1 VPLGLPYAPVRVV
14 QSQHQAP
21 RRNERGDRK
30 LTGSARSRYHLQ
42 IQNRSE
48 RQVERKKGQRRSAQA
63 GSTAERRRTV
73 DSSRYSSPR
82 GSSCHCDA
90 YDVCGSRR
98 PPRESK
104 TLQRRQSP
112 PRKVRENVLSYIAQD
127 AHCPRLFKKSR
138 AFSLWAEFFISEPA
152 PFPPRKT
159 GTFKTRRLLKNPRV
173 PRCCQFCEDCKE
185 PSAGL
190 MGLRGPHLPAS
201 RGATDTL
208 GDTARAED

>member
-1 VPLGLPYAPVRVV
+1 M
-14 QSQHQAP
+14 
-21 RRNERGDRK
+21 
-30 LTGSARSRYHLQ
+30 
-42 IQNRSE
+42 
-48 RQVERKKGQRRSAQA
+48 ERKKGQRRSAQA

-190 MGLRGPHLPAS
+190 MGLRGPISPQAVALRRSLATPRGPKIGAT
-201 RGATDTL
+201 RGARTL
-208 GDTARAED
+208 WGISRRRSSVTAPH